1 MLNYAVTFSL
11 LEWLAITGFAQGVL
25 ILVYIVFRARHWQ
38 QAVIPILYFLF
49 LTAAFGLQFAMRL
62 EDFTPVLRFGVW
74 VSWAMGPPLCYLLVL
89 QVVRMT
95 ELPRKRHFLVL
106 LAMPLAALA
115 AAALM
120 RFEDGCETR
129 WIYCSSY
136 FNALYLCG
144 AMVGALCV
152 LALWLRTDIFASLW
166 RHKAGRERYWLV
178 MLLLSMNTLALIV
191 SLLRVGDALAVRE
204 AEALL
209 VTLGIAFIYLATT
222 TLFRVYPPPVQLG
235 NAARASFSSLNADEK
250 HLADKIRHLLE
261 VEKLYQE
268 HSFSRKELARETG
281 VSESTVSKV
290 VNIAFGCSLPKLIN
304 EFRVEDAKTLL
315 HEEDIPIQVVASES
329 GFNSLASFNRV
340 FRDVTGE
347 TPSSYRAAN
356 MDEKKKD

>member
-1 MLNYAVTFSL
+1 MLNYAITFSL

-49 LTAAFGLQFAMRL
+49 LTAAFGFQFAMRL
-62 EDFTPVLRFGVW
+62 EDFVPLLRLGGW
-74 VSWAMGPPLCYLLVL
+74 VCWAMGPPLCYLLVL
-89 QVVRMT
+89 QIVRMT
-95 ELPRKRHFLVL
+95 ELPRKVHFLVL
-106 LAMPLAALA
+106 LAVPVAFMVAGAM
-115 AAALM
+115 M
-120 RFEDGCETR
+120 RADGSCETR
-129 WIYCSSY
+129 WIYCRSY

-144 AMVGALCV
+144 AMVGGLCV
-152 LALWLRTDIFASLW
+152 LALWLRTDIFSSLW

-178 MLLLSMNTLALIV
+178 MMLLSVNTLALFV

-222 TLFRVYPPPVQLG
+222 SLFRVYPPPMQLG
-235 NAARASFSSLNADEK
+235 NVARASFASLSAEEK
-250 HLADKIRHLLE
+250 QLAEKIRHLLE

-304 EFRVEDAKTLL
+304 EFRVEDAKALL
-315 HEEDIPIQVVASES
+315 HEENIPIQVVASES

-347 TPSSYRAAN
+347 TPSSYRASNAN
-356 MDEKKKD
+356 EKKKD